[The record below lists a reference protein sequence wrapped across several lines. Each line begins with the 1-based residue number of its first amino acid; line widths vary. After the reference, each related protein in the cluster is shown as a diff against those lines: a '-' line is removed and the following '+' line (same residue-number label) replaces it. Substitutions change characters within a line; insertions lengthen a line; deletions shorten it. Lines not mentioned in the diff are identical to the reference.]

1 MPIKKKKIKE
11 KAWIKPCLILSILV
25 WTLCCRQQPFPEDLV
40 MPVIKAGGLVTRW
53 QRPWRMCLLQHSC
66 VWSQGSSRPT
76 RTKCSKDKALNSALE
91 GRLEQLTSMA
101 AVQLLPADALGLQ
114 TVNTL
119 VCKLL
124 RMSFSSL
131 TTRVFPFSRT
141 SSFKSSERWFILCQI
156 KDACIRHFSEAQPD
170 GHAMGHAL
178 MQRH

>member
-25 WTLCCRQQPFPEDLV
+25 WTLCCRQQPFPEDSV

-66 VWSQGSSRPT
+66 VRSQGSSRPT

-91 GRLEQLTSMA
+91 GWLEQLTSMA

-114 TVNTL
+114 TVNTS

-131 TTRVFPFSRT
+131 TTRVFPFTRT
-141 SSFKSSERWFILCQI
+141 SSFESSERWFILRQI

>member
-1 MPIKKKKIKE
+1 MFNIVYSSMNSVLPSTTLPWGLSDASNQSWGTGDKVT
-11 KAWIKPCLILSILV
+11 KALENVSLA
-25 WTLCCRQQPFPEDLV
+25 TF
-40 MPVIKAGGLVTRW
+40 
-53 QRPWRMCLLQHSC
+53 MCTVPGKLTAHK
-66 VWSQGSSRPT
+66 
-76 RTKCSKDKALNSALE
+76 TKCSKDKALNSALE
-91 GRLEQLTSMA
+91 GWLEQLTSMA

-114 TVNTL
+114 TVNTS

-131 TTRVFPFSRT
+131 TTRVFPFTRT
-141 SSFKSSERWFILCQI
+141 SSFESSERWFILRQI